1 MPMFIGRLS
10 PSTIAVGAIETIR
23 GVGFFLP
30 QLLVAHHAQR
40 RPHRMPLY
48 LAAAGTRAA
57 CLLVLGAALFSA
69 DLVQEPTRLLVVV
82 FVVWSVFCLSV
93 GTAQVPYTDVFA
105 RVIPSGQRSRVLGG
119 RGLVGGLLGV
129 GAGLVVR
136 HHLSTS
142 GATAPSYAAI
152 FLAGGVAFALSAA
165 AFARIPEPT
174 APRTAPPAPLGT
186 FLVENVR
193 ALRSDRR
200 LRFFLVSQLL
210 DTVALTALPF
220 YAAQVSRTGALPDAD
235 VGLLMAAHT
244 LGAVGLNP
252 LWGWWGDR
260 RGKLALL
267 RVLAP
272 LAVVS
277 PVLAIALGPFSA
289 VPLWATRGAYLTI
302 FFLNG
307 ACASGRIVGDLG
319 YLMEI
324 SPDDRRAE
332 YSSYVN
338 TWLAPVRLLPLLV
351 AFAEPWISLSGIFA
365 LAAVAAG
372 GRMVSLS
379 WLGQLERRIG
389 AA

>member
-1 MPMFIGRLS
+1 MPMFVARLS
-10 PSTIAVGAIETIR
+10 PSTVAVGAIETIR

-40 RPHRMPLY
+40 RQRRMPLY

-57 CLLVLGAALFSA
+57 CLLVLGAVLFSG
-69 DLVQEPTRLLVVV
+69 DLVQEPTRLLAVVLL
-82 FVVWSVFCLSV
+82 VWSVFCVSV
-93 GTAQVPYTDVFA
+93 GAAQVPYTDVFA

-129 GAGLVVR
+129 GAGLAVR
-136 HHLSTS
+136 HHLSVS
-142 GATAPSYAAI
+142 GAAAPSYAAI
-152 FLAGGVAFALSAA
+152 FLAGGLAFALSAA
-165 AFARIPEPT
+165 AFARIPEPI
-174 APRTAPPAPLGT
+174 APRTTPPAPLGT
-186 FLVENVR
+186 FLVENLR

-200 LRFFLVSQLL
+200 LRLFLVSQLL
-210 DTVALTALPF
+210 DAAALTALPF
-220 YAAQVSRTGALPDAD
+220 YAVQVSRTGALPDAD
-235 VGLLMAAHT
+235 VGLLVAAHT
-244 LGAVGLNP
+244 LGAVGVNP

-267 RVLAP
+267 RVVAP
-272 LAVVS
+272 LALVS
-277 PVLAIALGPFSA
+277 PVLAIGLGSLSTA
-289 VPLWATRGAYLTI
+289 PLWVTRGAYLAI

-307 ACASGRIVGDLG
+307 ACASGRVVGDLG

-332 YSSYVN
+332 YSGYVN

-351 AFAEPWISLSGIFA
+351 AFAEPWISLGGIFA
-365 LAAVAAG
+365 LAALAAG
-372 GRMVSLS
+372 GRMVSLA
-379 WLGQLERRIG
+379 WLGHLERRTG